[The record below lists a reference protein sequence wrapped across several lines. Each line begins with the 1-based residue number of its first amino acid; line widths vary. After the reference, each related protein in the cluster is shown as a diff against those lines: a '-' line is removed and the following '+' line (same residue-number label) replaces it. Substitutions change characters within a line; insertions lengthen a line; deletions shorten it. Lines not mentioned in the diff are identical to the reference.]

1 MFLKEDECNK
11 CIITSNATI
20 KDAIEVLEK
29 GKIKVVLV
37 LDSNKILKGTIYDG
51 DIRRA
56 LLKGLDLSANV
67 CKAMVKSFIRVSENS
82 SYKEIISIMNQNC
95 ISHLPVIGENNK
107 FLGLHVLEDSG
118 FKKDLIKL
126 PNSVLLMAGGRGKR
140 LMPLTENCPKP
151 LLKINGK
158 PLLEIILKQF
168 IDAGIEKF
176 YFSVCYL
183 SEQIIDYFGDGEK
196 WGVKI
201 SYIHEDKPLGTAGA
215 LTLLPKDIS
224 DPLLIMNGDI
234 LTKININHFINFHIN
249 NRADVS
255 LSGSEYSYKSPY
267 GVIDVDGVNF
277 KSIIEKPTFKHYIN
291 AGIYIINPSILKKIV
306 INEYLDMPDLLNMIL
321 KDQHKIVVY
330 PIYEYWLD
338 IGKLDNLNKAKMEW
352 D

>member
-1 MFLKEDECNK
+1 
-11 CIITSNATI
+11 
-20 KDAIEVLEK
+20 
-29 GKIKVVLV
+29 
-37 LDSNKILKGTIYDG
+37 
-51 DIRRA
+51 
-56 LLKGLDLSANV
+56 
-67 CKAMVKSFIRVSENS
+67 MVKSFIRVSEKNS
-82 SYKEIISIMNQNC
+82 SYKEIISIMNKNC

-140 LMPLTENCPKP
+140 LMLLTENCPKP
-151 LLKINGK
+151 LLKINGR

-255 LSGSEYSYKSPY
+255 LSGSEYCYKSPY

-291 AGIYIINPSILKKIV
+291 ANIYIVNPSILKKIV
-306 INEYLDMPDLLNMIL
+306 INEYLDMPDLF
-321 KDQHKIVVY
+321 KYDS
-330 PIYEYWLD
+330 
-338 IGKLDNLNKAKMEW
+338 
-352 D
+352 

>member
-67 CKAMVKSFIRVSENS
+67 CKAMVKSFIRVSEDS

>member
-29 GKIKVVLV
+29 CKIKVVLV

-56 LLKGLDLSANV
+56 LLKGLDLTSSV
-67 CKAMVKSFIRVSENS
+67 CDAMVKSFIRVSENS
-82 SYKEIISIMNQNC
+82 SYKEIISIMNKNC
-95 ISHLPVIGENNK
+95 ISHLPVIGKNNK

-118 FKKDLIKL
+118 LKKDLIKL

-151 LLKINGK
+151 LLKINGR

-168 IDAGIEKF
+168 IDAGIERF
-176 YFSVCYL
+176 YFSVYYL

-201 SYIHEDKPLGTAGA
+201 TYLHEDKPLGTAGA
-215 LTLLPKDIS
+215 LKLLPDDIS

-234 LTKININHFINFHIN
+234 LTKININHLDNYIN
-249 NRADVS
+249 NYVKYV
-255 LSGSEYSYKSPY
+255 E
-267 GVIDVDGVNF
+267 
-277 KSIIEKPTFKHYIN
+277 
-291 AGIYIINPSILKKIV
+291 
-306 INEYLDMPDLLNMIL
+306 
-321 KDQHKIVVY
+321 
-330 PIYEYWLD
+330 
-338 IGKLDNLNKAKMEW
+338 
-352 D
+352 